1 MVFVL
6 GPHSSGSSPST
17 PAVTAPASSAST
29 TPPSST
35 ATSTPAATGSTS
47 STTAG
52 QVSDRSRFE
61 AALGFALDDFQRRA
75 LDALDAGRSVL
86 VAAPTGSGKTVV
98 AE

>member
-1 MVFVL
+1 MSPARKRSTYRPPRPRREIVTAVLTTAAIVAFTGIMVFVL

-17 PAVTAPASSAST
+17 PAATVPASSAST

-52 QVSDRSRFE
+52 
-61 AALGFALDDFQRRA
+61 G
-75 LDALDAGRSVL
+75 
-86 VAAPTGSGKTVV
+86 
-98 AE
+98 